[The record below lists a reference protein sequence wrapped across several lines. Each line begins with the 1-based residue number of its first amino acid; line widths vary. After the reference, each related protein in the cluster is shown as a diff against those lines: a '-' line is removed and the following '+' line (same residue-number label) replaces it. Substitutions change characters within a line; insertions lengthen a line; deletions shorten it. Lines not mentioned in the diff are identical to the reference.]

1 MTTTTTTTIFK
12 GIHGTTKYHY
22 ESISDKGFTI
32 FPNAK
37 VGKAGKGIYFW
48 HYKTNRTS
56 AVYCAQK
63 WCDFALKQKMY
74 DVSKNCEIVKI
85 DVTIET
91 DEKKVLDFNMEV
103 RESFDEA
110 FPIGLYN
117 ESSYGAMLDVFLQD
131 LEENSNVSY
140 DLITVD
146 LSVPGLGRNVAFSNG
161 HPALI
166 VKNDINIKIIECI
179 N

>member
-1 MTTTTTTTIFK
+1 
-12 GIHGTTKYHY
+12 
-22 ESISDKGFTI
+22 
-32 FPNAK
+32 
-37 VGKAGKGIYFW
+37 
-48 HYKTNRTS
+48 
-56 AVYCAQK
+56 
-63 WCDFALKQKMY
+63 MY

-91 DEKKVLDFNMEV
+91 DEEKVLDFNMDV

-131 LEENSNVSY
+131 LEENSNVSF

-166 VKNDINIKIIECI
+166 VKNDIDIKIIECI